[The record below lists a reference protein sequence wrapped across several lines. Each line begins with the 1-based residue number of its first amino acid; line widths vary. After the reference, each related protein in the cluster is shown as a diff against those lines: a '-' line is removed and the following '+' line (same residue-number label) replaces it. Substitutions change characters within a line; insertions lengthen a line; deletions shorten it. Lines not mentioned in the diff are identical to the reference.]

1 MGRLFESKPARKR
14 GDVARPGAARTLPLR
29 LMAQVP
35 VIRRLTPRESSPA
48 SPPPARRLSPRRVL
62 QLLRRRPA
70 PKPSAPAARLSIP
83 IVSPVIRGVR
93 RPIERTAAVVK
104 AARDVRK
111 PRTRWERLREAAR
124 LAIEDPVSAAKWER
138 LMGLGVGLV
147 AGKNSKKGAGKRNGP
162 VTPKKKAPR
171 RGLRE
176 RLQQLQTVLN
186 DRAGP
191 HGRNRGRT

>member
-14 GDVARPGAARTLPLR
+14 GDIARPGAARTLPLR
-29 LMAQVP
+29 LVAQVP
-35 VIRRLTPRESSPA
+35 VIRRLAPRDAP
-48 SPPPARRLSPRRVL
+48 PPPARRLSPRRVL

-70 PKPSAPAARLSIP
+70 SKPPIPPAGVAIP
-83 IVSPVIRGVR
+83 FVSPVIRGVR

-124 LAIEDPVSAAKWER
+124 LAVEDPVSAAKWER

-147 AGKNSKKGAGKRNGP
+147 AGKSSKGRKRNVP
-162 VTPKKKAPR
+162 VKKKAPR

-191 HGRNRGRT
+191 RGRNRRRP

>member
-1 MGRLFESKPARKR
+1 MGRLFESKPAHKR
-14 GDVARPGAARTLPLR
+14 GDIARPGAARTLPLQ

-35 VIRRLTPRESSPA
+35 VIRRLAPSRETPQ
-48 SPPPARRLSPRRVL
+48 PPPARRLSPRRVL
-62 QLLRRRPA
+62 QLLRRRP
-70 PKPSAPAARLSIP
+70 PKAPAPPAGFAAIP
-83 IVSPVIRGVR
+83 FVSPVIRGVR

-104 AARDVRK
+104 AARDVRR

-147 AGKNSKKGAGKRNGP
+147 AGKKSVP
-162 VTPKKKAPR
+162 PKKKAPR
-171 RGLRE
+171 RNLRE

-191 HGRNRGRT
+191 RGRNRRST